1 VIELEM
7 SQNYNIVGGV
17 LASFT
22 HTRTVVLELSTALG
36 PENRHFEKVFPSA
49 KRKS

>member
-17 LASFT
+17 PASFT

-36 PENRHFEKVFPSA
+36 HFEKVFPSA